1 MTLKVESRDIRNCW
15 VFSHAVSVAA
25 VLAGCLVL
33 LGWALGITALTSVL
47 PGLATMKPNTS
58 LCFVLA
64 GLSLWLIQIRP
75 GEPASPSVR
84 RIYAALVLSGIVALV
99 GLLTLA
105 EYLFHLNLGIDAILF
120 HQTQMASGVLHPGQ
134 MSGSTA
140 LGFLFLG
147 ASVLFLGERRPYP
160 AQSLALL
167 TSLNGFVACMGYLL
181 SARALYDVPPY
192 SSMAVHTATL
202 FSLLGIAVLA
212 ARPRAGLMA
221 AVTSE
226 YMGGVMVRKVLPLV
240 VVVPV
245 AFGWLRWRSQEAGF
259 YSTEFGIALRTLGEV
274 VTFAT
279 LVMATALWLN
289 RIDQER
295 REVRRRNYDLTS
307 IVASS
312 DDAMLSLDLSAMII
326 SWNRGAEELFGYRA
340 DEIIGRP
347 IATIVPPELQEEA
360 KQFLREIRAGRVV
373 MSEETARRHKD
384 GSLVYVAL
392 TVSPVRDFE
401 GQIVGSSAIAHDISK
416 RKRMESALRE
426 SKQRLTGIIAS
437 AMDAI
442 ITVDAQQRIVMFNAA
457 AEKMFRCSESEV
469 QGQPIEH
476 FIPDRFRSAHRE
488 HIRRFTETGGTSRAM
503 GSLGE
508 LWALRADG
516 EEFQIEASISQ
527 IESGGKKLST
537 VILRDVTER
546 QRAEDQLRESEERF
560 RLFAEHAPA
569 ALAMF
574 DREMRYLHVSRRWRI
589 DYGLGDR
596 DLLGVSHYEVFPEIS
611 KRWKEFHRRGLAG
624 EVLREENERFERA
637 NGSVQWIRWEIRPWH
652 DGTGGI
658 RGIVIFSEDISER
671 TLIEEARER
680 LVAVV
685 ESSDDAIIGKNLDG
699 IINSWNSG
707 AEKVFGYS
715 SVEAMGKPI
724 LMLLPPERA
733 AEEADILTHIRRGE
747 SIDHFETVRVKKG
760 GTRIDVSV
768 TISPIRDS
776 SGAIVGA
783 SKIARDITE
792 RKRAEVL
799 LRESEKNYRTLFE
812 SMNEGFCT
820 IEVLFDENDK
830 AVDYRFLEVNPAF
843 AIQTGI
849 LDARGRTMRDIAP
862 NHEEHWFAIYG
873 KIALTGEPA
882 RFENEAAQL
891 HRWYDVHAFRVGEPQ
906 ERRVAIFFDD
916 MTERKHA
923 AEALRRSEEEF
934 RTMANTIPQLV
945 WMANSDGWIF
955 WYNQGWYD
963 YTGTTPRQMEGWGW
977 RSVHDPVALPK
988 VMERW
993 QASIATGRP
1002 FEMTFPLRSAQGEF
1016 RAFLTR
1022 VAPIKDASG
1031 KVVRWFGTNTDVEER
1046 NRAEVALREYARVV
1060 EGLEEMILVVDRQYR
1075 YLIANKAFLHFRGMS
1090 AEQVIGRRVDEIVGK
1105 DVFES
1110 VVKERMDECFEGKL
1124 VQYEMAY
1131 DFPTLGHRDLSVSYF
1146 PIEGPA
1152 GVDRIACVLQDITH
1166 RKLAEEALRN
1176 SEERFS
1182 KAFRSSP
1189 LAITIATEREGRYLD
1204 VNDAFLSMIGH
1215 ERGEVIGHNSIDLG
1229 YWAEPLDRLELLRQ
1243 LQDEGRVARL
1253 VVRYKTKGADVREAE
1268 TWAESI
1274 ELEGQRCVLA
1284 IARDVTDVRRLEA
1297 QFRQAQKMEAVG
1309 RLAGGVAH
1317 DFNNILGIILG
1328 YSDLSLGLDPSD
1340 QILRYLREIKKA
1352 SQRAALLTRQL
1363 LAFSRQQVVF
1373 PKVLDLN
1380 NVVKNVTSMFLRL
1393 VGEDIEIEF
1402 RPGTAIGNIKADPG
1416 QIEQIL
1422 MNLVVNAR
1430 DAMPNGGKI
1439 VIETAQ
1445 AELDEHYA
1453 AQHAGARAGQHVALV
1468 VSDTG
1473 CGMDEKTKSK
1483 IFEPFF
1489 TTKAAGKGTGL
1500 GLSTVYGIVKQSDG
1514 YIIVYSELDKGTTFK
1529 IYFPRVREK
1538 AEDLVSRKDAE
1549 PPRGSETILVV
1560 EDDHTLRELTV
1571 KLLQDAGY
1579 QVLEAENAEG
1589 ALRTMEAFTA
1599 GIDLLL
1605 TDVVMP
1611 GKSGV
1616 ELLGQARIAIPN
1628 LRSLFM
1634 SGYTGDLVALRGVM
1648 QEASFLEK
1656 PFTRNSL
1663 LTKVHSALHTEP
1675 STQQNDQPDN

>member
-1 MTLKVESRDIRNCW
+1 VTLKAESRDIRNCW
-15 VFSHAVSVAA
+15 IFSQAVSFTA

-33 LGWALGITALTSVL
+33 LGWMLGITALTSVL
-47 PGLATMKPNTS
+47 PGLATMKPNTA

-75 GEPASPSVR
+75 GEPGSPRVR
-84 RIYAALVLSGIVALV
+84 RIYAALVVSGIVALM
-99 GLLTLA
+99 GLPTLA
-105 EYLFHLNLGIDAILF
+105 EYLFHLNFGIDAILF
-120 HQTQMASGVLHPGQ
+120 HQAQMASGVLHPGQ
-134 MSGSTA
+134 LSGSTA

-167 TSLNGFVACMGYLL
+167 TSLNGFVACLGYLL
-181 SARALYDVPPY
+181 SARSLYDVPAY
-192 SSMAVHTATL
+192 SSMAVSTAIL
-202 FSLLGIAVLA
+202 FALLGIAVIA

-226 YMGGVMVRKVLPLV
+226 YMGGVMVRRILPLV
-240 VVVPV
+240 VIVPV
-245 AFGWLRWRSQEAGF
+245 AFGWLRWRGQAAGF
-259 YSTEFGIALRTLGEV
+259 YGTEFGIALRTLGEV

-279 LVMATALWLN
+279 LVLAIAWWLN
-289 RIDQER
+289 RIDRER
-295 REVRRRNYDLTS
+295 GEVRRRNYDLAS
-307 IVASS
+307 IVACS
-312 DDAMLSLDLSAMII
+312 DDAMLSLDLSARII

-347 IATIVPPELQEEA
+347 IATIVPPDLQEEA

-373 MSEETARRHKD
+373 MREETARRHKD

-416 RKRMESALRE
+416 RKRMEWALRE
-426 SKQRLTGIIAS
+426 SEQRLTGIIAS

-442 ITVDAQQRIVMFNAA
+442 ITVDAQQRIILFNTA

-469 QGQPIEH
+469 QGQPIEL

-488 HIRRFTETGGTSRAM
+488 HVRRFGETGETSRTM

-508 LWALRADG
+508 LWAVRADG
-516 EEFQIEASISQ
+516 AEFQIEASISQ
-527 IESGGKKLST
+527 IEPGGKKLST
-537 VILRDVTER
+537 VILRDVAQR
-546 QRAEDQLRESEERF
+546 KRAEDQLRESEERF

-574 DREMRYLHVSRRWRI
+574 DREMRYLHVSRRWRN
-589 DYGLGDR
+589 DFGLGDR
-596 DLLGVSHYEVFPEIS
+596 DLLGVSHYEVFPEIT

-624 EVLREENERFERA
+624 EVLREENERFERTD
-637 NGSVQWIRWEIRPWH
+637 GSVQWIRWEIRPWH
-652 DGTGGI
+652 DRTGGI
-658 RGIVIFSEDISER
+658 GGIMIFTEDISER
-671 TLIEEARER
+671 KLIEEARER

-699 IINSWNSG
+699 IITSWNTG

-715 SVEAMGKPI
+715 SVEAVGRPI

-733 AEEADILTHIRRGE
+733 TEEADILSHIRRGE
-747 SIDHFETVRVKKG
+747 RVDHFETVRAKKD

-812 SMNEGFCT
+812 SMDEGFCQV
-820 IEVLFDENDK
+820 EVLFDENDR
-830 AVDYRFLEVNPAF
+830 AVDYLFLEVNPAF
-843 AIQTGI
+843 VGHTGI
-849 LDARGRTMRDIAP
+849 PDARGKTMREIAP
-862 NHEEHWFAIYG
+862 QHEEHWFETYG

-882 RFENEAAQL
+882 RFENEAAEL
-891 HRWYDVHAFRVGEPQ
+891 HRWFDVHAFRVGEPQ
-906 ERRVAIFFDD
+906 ERKVAIFFDD
-916 MTERKHA
+916 ITERKR
-923 AEALRRSEEEF
+923 AEEAVRRSEEEF
-934 RTMANTIPQLV
+934 RAMANTIPQLV
-945 WMANSDGWIF
+945 WMANPDGGIF
-955 WYNQGWYD
+955 WYNQGWYE
-963 YTGTTPRQMEGWGW
+963 YTGTTPQQMEGGGW
-977 RSVHDPVALPK
+977 QSVHDPVALPK

-993 QASIATGRP
+993 LVSIATGQP

-1022 VAPIKDASG
+1022 VAPVKDASG

-1046 NRAEVALREYARVV
+1046 NRAEAALREYARVV

-1075 YLIANKAFLHFRGMS
+1075 YLIANKAFLNFRGMS
-1090 AEQVIGRRVDEIVGK
+1090 AEQVIGRRADEIVGK

-1110 VVKERMDECFEGKL
+1110 SVKERMDECFQGKV
-1124 VQYEMAY
+1124 VQYEIAF
-1131 DFPTLGHRDLSVSYF
+1131 DFPNQGERDLFVSYF

-1152 GVDRIACVLQDITH
+1152 GVDRIACVLQDITD

-1182 KAFRSSP
+1182 KAFRNSP
-1189 LAITIATEREGRYLD
+1189 LAITISTESEGRYLD
-1204 VNDAFLSMIGH
+1204 VNDAFLQMLGH
-1215 ERGEVIGHNSIDLG
+1215 KRADVIGRTAAELAF
-1229 YWAEPLDRLELLRQ
+1229 WAEPLDRNEMLRQ
-1243 LQDEGRVARL
+1243 LKENERIAKLDMK
-1253 VVRYKTKGADVREAE
+1253 YKTATGETREAE
-1268 TWAESI
+1268 VWAESI
-1274 ELEGQRCVLA
+1274 ELDGEPCLLA
-1284 IARDVTDVRRLEA
+1284 IVRDVTDVRRLEA

-1328 YSDLSLGLDPSD
+1328 YSDISLGLDPPG
-1340 QILRYLREIKKA
+1340 QIVRYLTEIKKA

-1380 NVVKNVTSMFLRL
+1380 DVVKNVTTMFLRL
-1393 VGEDIEIEF
+1393 VGEDIEVEF
-1402 RPGTAIGNIKADPG
+1402 RPGTAIGSMKADPG

-1439 VIETAQ
+1439 IIETAQ

-1453 AQHAGARAGQHVALV
+1453 AQHTGARPGPHVVLV

-1473 CGMDEKTKSK
+1473 CGMDEKTKSQ

-1500 GLSTVYGIVKQSDG
+1500 GLSTVYGIVKQSEG
-1514 YIIVYSELDKGTTFK
+1514 YVLVNSELGKGTTFK
-1529 IYFPRVREK
+1529 IYFPRVGEK

-1560 EDDHTLRELTV
+1560 EDDKTLRELTV

-1579 QVLEAENAEG
+1579 QVIEAENAED
-1589 ALRTMEAFTA
+1589 ALRVMEAFTG

-1616 ELLGQARIAIPN
+1616 DLLRQAHVARPN

-1648 QEASFLEK
+1648 QEASFQEK

-1675 STQQNDQPDN
+1675 SKPQNH